1 MNHLSNVAKNYP
13 ASAIRRMFELANQY
27 EDVIKLTVGEP
38 NFATPDYIKQAAK
51 IGIDEN
57 LTHYVSNA
65 GTDELRQAV
74 ARKYTLEFG
83 EEYTSDQVMVAF
95 GGMEAIMLALVATIN
110 PGDEVI
116 IADPAYPNYL
126 GQILM
131 LGGKAVPVPVYEEN
145 AFKLKAEDVEKAVTS
160 KTKAIILNSPSN
172 PLGSVLNEK
181 DTRELAEVVLK
192 HDLIVISDEVYEKII
207 YDDEVHFSMAQ
218 IPEVKENVLIIN
230 SLSKTYA
237 MTGWRVG
244 FVIGNKDII
253 SSMPKIQEGVAS
265 CVPPFIQKAAVA
277 AINGPQSVV
286 EEMVTHYK
294 RRRGIL
300 INGLNEI
307 PGFSCINSAGAFYA
321 FANIK
326 AFKKPSEEF
335 AIELLKGA
343 KVAVT
348 PGSAFGKMGEG
359 YLRFSFANSD
369 ENLIEAVNRIKN
381 YVKENY

>member
-1 MNHLSNVAKNYP
+1 MNYLSDVAKHYP

-27 EDVIKLTVGEP
+27 EDIIKLTVGEP
-38 NFATPDYIKQAAK
+38 NFETPDYIKKAAK
-51 IGIDEN
+51 IGIDSN

-74 ARKYTLEFG
+74 AKKYTVEFG
-83 EEYTSDQVMVAF
+83 EEFTPEQVMVAF

-145 AFKLKAEDVEKAVTS
+145 AFKLKAEDVEKAITS

-172 PLGSVLNEK
+172 PLGSVLNKK
-181 DTRELAEVVLK
+181 DIKELAEVVLK
-192 HDLIVISDEVYEKII
+192 HNLIVISDEVYEKII
-207 YDDEVHFSMAQ
+207 YDDEIHFSMAQ

-253 SSMPKIQEGVAS
+253 SVMPKIQEGMAS
-265 CVPPFIQKAAVA
+265 CVPPFIQKAAVE

-326 AFKKPSEEF
+326 EFGKPSEEF
-335 AIELLKGA
+335 ALELLKEA

-369 ENLIEAVNRIKN
+369 ENLIEAINRIKDFIKRK
-381 YVKENY
+381 Y